1 MKKQMACYDHK
12 EMPKNSY
19 KFLSIYPWM
28 FHSRLIY
35 TNKLVDIKLQ
45 IIVLNTNII
54 QYTNK
59 WAIEDSYHIYNSAP

>member
-54 QYTNK
+54 Q
-59 WAIEDSYHIYNSAP
+59 